1 MTFKTSFARVAGLG
15 SAKEGTHHW
24 WGQRLSSL
32 ALIPLAPLF
41 VFQFGCLLGESRQTV
56 LETMAGFPNSLL
68 VILFLVVGFQHLRQG
83 LQVVIEDYVHARPAT
98 VTMLILNNLLCWGF
112 MIAGI
117 WAVVSIALQA
127 TG

>member
-1 MTFKTSFARVAGLG
+1 MTFRTSFARAAGLG

-24 WGQRLSSL
+24 WGQRLTSL
-32 ALIPLAPLF
+32 ALIPLTPLF
-41 VFQFGCLLGESRQTV
+41 VFQFGCLLGESRQSV
-56 LETMAGFPNSLL
+56 METLSGFPNSLL

-98 VTMLILNNLLCWGF
+98 VTMLVLNNLLCWGF

-117 WAVVSIALQA
+117 WAVVSIALHA